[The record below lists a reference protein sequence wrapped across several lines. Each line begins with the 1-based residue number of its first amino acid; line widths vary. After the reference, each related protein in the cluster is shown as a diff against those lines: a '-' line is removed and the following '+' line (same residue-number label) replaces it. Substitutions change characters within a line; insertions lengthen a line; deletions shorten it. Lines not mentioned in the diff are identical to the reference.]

1 MYRFIPIPNCTHP
14 LPVRPRLAIF
24 VQNRVKGSNSI
35 WTNFSFL
42 SFIVSLF
49 VQSSTGVSGEFMDCR
64 LQWTKQERTQSDRQ
78 WVGEAVWVFSTY
90 FTHYTE
96 HTHAEDWR
104 QWVSNLWK
112 ITEQKKK
119 KETGLKKA
127 FRHFG
132 WFLFFKNIILEQTQQ
147 KPETPGSGTMEVSVL
162 VLKIMCHMDFQ
173 VSMWRMWL
181 RAPVS
186 WKICLYSSASV
197 ILKKTSHK
205 LWMFDK
211 YIIQFKLHFAIT
223 RSLVETV

>member
-1 MYRFIPIPNCTHP
+1 M
-14 LPVRPRLAIF
+14 RPRLAIF

-42 SFIVSLF
+42 GFIATCEFVCSEQHWSQWRIYGLPLTVDKTGKDAEWQAMGGGGCLSVFHLLHSLHWAHTCGGLTAVSEQF
-49 VQSSTGVSGEFMDCR
+49 VENNR
-64 LQWTKQERTQSDRQ
+64 
-78 WVGEAVWVFSTY
+78 A
-90 FTHYTE
+90 
-96 HTHAEDWR
+96 
-104 QWVSNLWK
+104 
-112 ITEQKKK
+112 KKK
-119 KETGLKKA
+119 KKTGLKKA

-197 ILKKTSHK
+197 ILKN
-205 LWMFDK
+205 
-211 YIIQFKLHFAIT
+211 IP
-223 RSLVETV
+223 